1 MPPLAKKDELYIK
14 DTNRYLKK
22 LEKLSSLRKDAI
34 LYTIDIVVQYSNMSR
49 EEGLASIRKH
59 LGIRK
64 KKEVTTETLVEL
76 TDTVLKTTTFSS

>member
-1 MPPLAKKDELYIK
+1 MSPLAKKDELYIK
-14 DTNRYLKK
+14 DTNHYLKK
-22 LEKLSSLRKDAI
+22 FEKLSSLPKDAI
-34 LYTIDIVVQYSNMSR
+34 LCTIDTVVLYSNISR

-64 KKEVTTETLVEL
+64 KKEVTTDFLVEL

>member
-1 MPPLAKKDELYIK
+1 MPLLAKKDELYIK

-34 LYTIDIVVQYSNMSR
+34 LCTIDIVVQYSNMSR